1 MNTLIKYTLLAVTA
15 GILTLS
21 AIAPVVEASPGG
33 FGGRPA
39 NPSPDNP
46 RSQDIFIYQLKGG
59 DTKNDQVLVANNTG
73 SAQTIEIYPTDV
85 EITNTGAYSCK
96 QRSEEAKDVGS
107 WVRLEKSEVLLQPGE
122 SQKVD
127 FDISVPQTADVGEH
141 NGCLAFEAQ
150 GDEGEVDGN
159 VRIRT
164 RSAVRMSVVIPGDLK
179 RDISI
184 TSFSARVNGDGSQN
198 YMTSLRN
205 EGNVSADTNTIIKVH
220 SLFGNEVYQN
230 QGTYPVIAGK
240 SYEVQFTNSE
250 QLFWGGWYRVSAEVE
265 YGSKAGSFG
274 IDGSD
279 KVTKKAQDIYIFATP
294 STIALLVYFLVLAMI
309 IGAAVYAWYKHHD
322 KHEALRNWKTYHVK
336 EGDTLQ
342 DIAEAHDV
350 SWKKLARINGLHAP
364 YTLKASSTL
373 KVPHKQPKR

>member
-73 SAQTIEIYPTDV
+73 SAQTIDIYPTDV

-127 FDISVPQTADVGEH
+127 FDISVPQKSHKNLSDIVPPI
-141 NGCLAFEAQ
+141 CWML
-150 GDEGEVDGN
+150 D
-159 VRIRT
+159 T
-164 RSAVRMSVVIPGDLK
+164 RFLILD
-179 RDISI
+179 
-184 TSFSARVNGDGSQN
+184 
-198 YMTSLRN
+198 
-205 EGNVSADTNTIIKVH
+205 
-220 SLFGNEVYQN
+220 FG
-230 QGTYPVIAGK
+230 
-240 SYEVQFTNSE
+240 
-250 QLFWGGWYRVSAEVE
+250 
-265 YGSKAGSFG
+265 
-274 IDGSD
+274 
-279 KVTKKAQDIYIFATP
+279 
-294 STIALLVYFLVLAMI
+294 
-309 IGAAVYAWYKHHD
+309 
-322 KHEALRNWKTYHVK
+322 
-336 EGDTLQ
+336 
-342 DIAEAHDV
+342 
-350 SWKKLARINGLHAP
+350 
-364 YTLKASSTL
+364 
-373 KVPHKQPKR
+373 